1 MTHIEIPVAVE
12 HVPSTT
18 TGTVTST
25 ITMYLPA
32 DSATMRLI
40 PRLVCP
46 TIRLFTVPL
55 YGDRGKYMSDTHTR
69 QVRHVIHS
77 NSVDEAIRLTDE
89 RLTEAITALKDA
101 VASNDVVSRALPA
114 PTTKIYIL

>member
-1 MTHIEIPVAVE
+1 MTHIEIPVDVE

-25 ITMYLPA
+25 ITMHLPA
-32 DSATMRLI
+32 DATGRLI
-40 PRLVCP
+40 PQLICP
-46 TIRLFTVPL
+46 TIRLFSIPL
-55 YGDRGKYMSDTHTR
+55 YGDRGHHMVSTNTR

-89 RLTEAITALKDA
+89 RITEAITALKEA

-114 PTTKIYIL
+114 PSHKIYVI